1 LSIAGELR
9 EAEGEILARRP
20 EHAIEPILD
29 RMAALVSV
37 LGDPQRSYPVI
48 HVTGTNG
55 KTSTAR
61 MIESL
66 LRARGLRTGL
76 FTSPHL
82 SSIRERIVVD
92 GQPVSAE
99 TFVAAYD
106 ELAPYLALVD
116 GQQTTQLSFFEVL
129 TGMAFAIFADV
140 PVDVAVIEVG
150 LGGTWDATNVA
161 DGAVAVVT
169 PVSLDHTAY
178 LGGTVEE
185 IATDK
190 AGIIKP
196 GAVAVLAQ
204 QPLPAAEALLRR
216 VVAVGASVVR
226 EGLEFGVLNRD
237 LAVGGQRLDLRGLR
251 GDYTD
256 IVLPLFGAYQASNAA
271 VALAAVEAFAAG
283 TPLSGQS
290 AEQEADRADE
300 TAGWP
305 AEEEGSE
312 SSASADSGLAE
323 LDDGTPAVP
332 PARPALDDDP
342 DAPVG
347 ALGQDLVREG
357 FAQVTSPGRLEVV
370 RRSPVVILDAA
381 HNPAGMEAAM
391 EAITEAFT
399 FAAIIGVLAVSED
412 KDVAGILDQME
423 PVISELV
430 VTRNSSERS
439 MDPDKLEELAAS
451 VFGAERVRVAR
462 RLDDALEMAVGLAD
476 DASGDEG
483 LAVTGVL
490 VTGSVVTAGDA
501 RLLLAPD
508 RVEVDRAGADRAERD
523 RLDREERDREERE
536 DWASEDQD
544 REEREEREDREHRD
558 PEGAAGEE

>member
-1 LSIAGELR
+1 MSISGELR
-9 EAEGEILARRP
+9 EAEAEILARRP
-20 EHAIEPILD
+20 EHAIEPTLE

-48 HVTGTNG
+48 HITGTNG

-99 TFVAAYD
+99 AFVAAYD
-106 ELAPYLALVD
+106 ELAPYLAMVD
-116 GQQTTQLSFFEVL
+116 GQQDSQLSFFEVL

-140 PVDVAVIEVG
+140 PVDVAVVEVG
-150 LGGTWDATNVA
+150 LGGTWDATNIA
-161 DGAVAVVT
+161 DGTVAVVT

-185 IATDK
+185 IAADK

-216 VVAVGASVVR
+216 GVTVGASVVR

-283 TPLSGQS
+283 APLPGQS
-290 AEQEADRADE
+290 AEQEAGRADE

-305 AEEEGSE
+305 ADDDDSE
-312 SSASADSGLAE
+312 SSAPADEQMAE
-323 LDDGTPAVP
+323 LDDGTRAVP
-332 PARPALDDDP
+332 LARPASDDDP
-342 DAPVG
+342 DAPAG
-347 ALGQDLVREG
+347 ALGRDLVREG

-370 RRSPVVILDAA
+370 RRSPVVILDSA

-391 EAITEAFT
+391 EAVTEAFT
-399 FAAIIGVLAVSED
+399 FAALIGVLAVSAD
-412 KDVAGILDQME
+412 KDVPGILDQME

-430 VTRNSSERS
+430 VTRNSSDRS
-439 MDPDKLEELAAS
+439 LEPDKLEELAA
-451 VFGAERVRVAR
+451 VGVRGGAGACGAAARRRPGDGGRAGRRRVRR
-462 RLDDALEMAVGLAD
+462 GGAD
-476 DASGDEG
+476 
-483 LAVTGVL
+483 
-490 VTGSVVTAGDA
+490 
-501 RLLLAPD
+501 PD
-508 RVEVDRAGADRAERD
+508 RGAGHRVGRHRRGRPPPARPGPRRGGPRGRAPRRTGPPGPRGARPR
-523 RLDREERDREERE
+523 
-536 DWASEDQD
+536 
-544 REEREEREDREHRD
+544 
-558 PEGAAGEE
+558 GARGLGRRGPGPRGARGT

>member
-1 LSIAGELR
+1 LSTSGELR

-20 EHAIEPILD
+20 EHTIEPTLD
-29 RMAALVSV
+29 RIAALVSV

-82 SSIRERIVVD
+82 TSIRERIVVD

-99 TFVAAYD
+99 AFVTAYE

-116 GQQTTQLSFFEVL
+116 GRQPTQLSFFEVL

-216 VVAVGASVVR
+216 VVSVGASVVR

-290 AEQEADRADE
+290 SEHEADRADE

-305 AEEEGSE
+305 SEDDRSE
-312 SSASADSGLAE
+312 SSAPADFELAE

-332 PARPALDDDP
+332 PARSPADD

-347 ALGQDLVREG
+347 ALAQDLVREG
-357 FAQVTSPGRLEVV
+357 FASVTSPGRLEVV

-391 EAITEAFT
+391 EALTEAFT
-399 FAAIIGVLAVSED
+399 FASVIGVLAVSED

-430 VTRNSSERS
+430 VTRNSSDRS
-439 MDPDKLEELAAS
+439 IDPDKLAELAAS
-451 VFGAERVRVAR
+451 VFGVERVHVAR
-462 RLDDALEMAVGLAD
+462 RLDDALETAVGLAD
-476 DASGDEG
+476 DASGEEG
-483 LAVTGVL
+483 LTLTGVL

-508 RVEVDRAGADRAERD
+508 RVEVDRADAHRAEQD

-536 DWASEDQD
+536 DWDGEDQD
-544 REEREEREDREHRD
+544 REEREAREDREHRER
-558 PEGAAGEE
+558 EGTAAEE

>member
-1 LSIAGELR
+1 MSISGELR
-9 EAEGEILARRP
+9 EAEAEILARRP
-20 EHAIEPILD
+20 EHAIEPTLE

-99 TFVAAYD
+99 AFVAAYD
-106 ELAPYLALVD
+106 ELAPYLAMVD
-116 GQQTTQLSFFEVL
+116 GQQDSQLSFFEVL

-140 PVDVAVIEVG
+140 PVDVAVVEVG
-150 LGGTWDATNVA
+150 LGGTWDATNIA
-161 DGAVAVVT
+161 DGTVAVVT
-169 PVSLDHTAY
+169 PISLDHTAY

-185 IATDK
+185 IAADK

-216 VVAVGASVVR
+216 GVTVGASVVR

-283 TPLSGQS
+283 APLPGQP
-290 AEQEADRADE
+290 AGQE
-300 TAGWP
+300 G
-305 AEEEGSE
+305 EE
-312 SSASADSGLAE
+312 
-323 LDDGTPAVP
+323 
-332 PARPALDDDP
+332 DP
-342 DAPVG
+342 DAPAG
-347 ALGQDLVREG
+347 ALGRDLVREG

-370 RRSPVVILDAA
+370 RRSPVVILDSA

-391 EAITEAFT
+391 EAVTEAFT
-399 FAAIIGVLAVSED
+399 FAALIGVLAVSAD
-412 KDVAGILDQME
+412 KDVPGILDQME

-430 VTRNSSERS
+430 VTRNSSDRS
-439 MDPDKLEELAAS
+439 LEPDKLEELAGS
-451 VFGAERVRVAR
+451 VFGAERVHVAR

-476 DASGDEG
+476 DASGEEG
-483 LAVTGVL
+483 LTATGVL

-508 RVEVDRAGADRAERD
+508 RAEVDRADAHRVEQD

-536 DWASEDQD
+536 DWHAEDQD
-544 REEREEREDREHRD
+544 REEREEREDRERQD
-558 PEGAAGEE
+558 RQEAAGE